1 MEICIGPS
9 TAMMVIAV
17 LGALLC
23 SVSVPGVSAQNPA
36 ADDGTKQQELSRVV
50 CFGELIVDFVPLVG
64 GLPVFEEPGFKAG
77 AGGAPANVAVGICK
91 LGIPA
96 AFIGKVGDDELGHAL
111 ANVLKENGVETR
123 GIRFDSHAHT
133 GLAFISLRSDGER
146 TFIFYRNPSADML
159 MVPEELDHDLI
170 TNAKIFHY
178 GSISLIAEPC
188 RSTHLEAIK
197 IAKEAGVLLSYDP
210 NLRIQLWPSPE
221 EARKEIMSI
230 WPEANIIKVS
240 ADEVRFLIATS
251 STASFASSDATDNNN
266 KVFKVEYEEV
276 ELLTSSSDHDAKSWR
291 PNLKLLLVTDG
302 PHGCHYFTPRF
313 KGTVATLKVPVVD
326 TTGAGD
332 AFVAGILTKLVQ
344 DISLLE
350 DEKRL
355 QEAVR
360 FANACGAITVTRRGA
375 IPALPDTETV
385 LNSLR
390 EIAITD

>member
-1 MEICIGPS
+1 MELVRDEQPPPPE
-9 TAMMVIAV
+9 AMA
-17 LGALLC
+17 A
-23 SVSVPGVSAQNPA
+23 A
-36 ADDGTKQQELSRVV
+36 ADDRTEQQEPSKVV
-50 CFGELIVDFVPLVG
+50 CFGELLVDFVPTVG
-64 GLPVFEEPGFKAG
+64 GLSVFEEPCFKAG

-96 AFIGKVGDDELGHAL
+96 AFIGKVGDDEFGHAL
-111 ANVLKENGVETR
+111 ANVLKEHGVETR
-123 GIRFDSHAHT
+123 GVRFDAHAPT

-159 MVPEELDHDLI
+159 MVPEELDRDLI

-178 GSISLIAEPC
+178 GSISLIAEPS

-210 NLRIQLWPSPE
+210 NLRLQLWPSPE
-221 EARKEIMSI
+221 EARKQIMSI
-230 WPEANIIKVS
+230 WSESNIIKVS

-251 STASFASSDATDNNN
+251 TTAYFASSEATDNNN
-266 KVFKVEYEEV
+266 KAFKVEYEEV
-276 ELLTSSSDHDAKSWR
+276 ELLTSSFDHDAKSWR

-313 KGTVATLKVPVVD
+313 KGTVATLKVQVVD

-344 DISLLE
+344 DVSLLE

-355 QEAVR
+355 REAVR

-375 IPALPDTETV
+375 IPALPDYETV
-385 LNSLR
+385 LNLLR
-390 EIAITD
+390 ELAITD

>member
-230 WPEANIIKVS
+230 WPEANIIKMGLMVATTSHHVS
-240 ADEVRFLIATS
+240 KARLRPSKCQLLIPQVQAM
-251 STASFASSDATDNNN
+251 
-266 KVFKVEYEEV
+266 
-276 ELLTSSSDHDAKSWR
+276 
-291 PNLKLLLVTDG
+291 LLLQV
-302 PHGCHYFTPRF
+302 Y
-313 KGTVATLKVPVVD
+313 
-326 TTGAGD
+326 
-332 AFVAGILTKLVQ
+332 
-344 DISLLE
+344 
-350 DEKRL
+350 
-355 QEAVR
+355 
-360 FANACGAITVTRRGA
+360 
-375 IPALPDTETV
+375 
-385 LNSLR
+385 
-390 EIAITD
+390 